1 MIMKKLFIG
10 TIAFIMIGCSTINEE
25 HETSNSSC
33 AKCKSNSVARIEYGL
48 IDIEK
53 ISPELQEKL
62 RKKEVILG
70 GCLVY
75 PQKYHCN
82 DCGHKW

>member
-1 MIMKKLFIG
+1 MRWLAIG
-10 TIAFIMIGCSTINEE
+10 ILTIVMIGCSTINEE
-25 HETSNSSC
+25 LETSKNYGP
-33 AKCKSNSVARIEYGL
+33 KCKSKSVAKIEYGL
-48 IDIEK
+48 IDIGK
-53 ISPELQEKL
+53 ISPDLQEKV

-75 PQKYHCN
+75 PQKYHWN